1 MTDVVSRPTS
11 AVRARSR
18 PRAILGMWAWETA
31 LSLAGSLPVAALV
44 RAAYGRHPDGDAP
57 LWDPGALP
65 LLALLSREAN
75 GARAATTTAAF
86 VLLFGAVAGL
96 VPLAALM
103 LSMSTATL
111 DGQGIGAPRSIEG
124 ALRLF
129 RRFGLVLAG
138 VGLGQG
144 IVVAIGFL
152 MSGGVETWTHRSLGE
167 ALAQQLATAVGV
179 LTLLGVF
186 ALGVLQDLARAA
198 IVRLD
203 TGGLAAL
210 TLGSRVLRSAPIAVM
225 GSWAWRAGASL
236 VPVGAVA
243 VVAGGI
249 GGRGGFAL
257 LFLALLHQG
266 VVVSR
271 VALRASWLAKAMRTV
286 DDAASSPHLAMR
298 SDDDGA
304 YLEASER

>member
-1 MTDVVSRPTS
+1 MTDVVLRSTS
-11 AVRARSR
+11 AVRARTH
-18 PRAILGMWAWETA
+18 PRAILGMWAWETT
-31 LSLAGSLPVAALV
+31 LSLAGSLPAAALV
-44 RAAYGRHPDGDAP
+44 RAAYGRHPHGDAP

-65 LLALLSREAN
+65 LLALLSRAAN

-111 DGQGIGAPRSIEG
+111 DGHATGASRSVEG

-129 RRFGLVLAG
+129 RRFALMLAG

-144 IVVAIGFL
+144 LVVAIGFL
-152 MSGGVETWTHRSLGE
+152 MSEGVEAWTHRSLGE

-179 LTLLGVF
+179 LALLGAL

-198 IVRLD
+198 VVRLD
-203 TGGLAAL
+203 AGAL
-210 TLGSRVLRSAPIAVM
+210 TALALGSRVLRSAPIAVTW
-225 GSWAWRAGASL
+225 SWAWRAVAAL
-236 VPVGAVA
+236 APVGAVA
-243 VVAGGI
+243 VLAGGI

-257 LFLALLHQG
+257 LFLVLLHQG
-266 VVVSR
+266 VFVSR

-286 DDAASSPHLAMR
+286 DGAAGSEAHLAMR
-298 SDDDGA
+298 SNDRA